1 MDPVEVPTRQA
12 RTWRVAVLSAVFGA
26 VALVAV
32 PMGAVG
38 FLVDILSHMDTP
50 DPEDRVWVVF
60 AVIFF
65 VGFACGIAAFALGLL
80 GLVRGPRGPRV
91 LAGIGLGLALL
102 PVIAVVGLLA
112 STIAGI
118 PS

>member
-1 MDPVEVPTRQA
+1 MDPIEV
-12 RTWRVAVLSAVFGA
+12 RTGRAPAWRVSVLSAVFGV

-38 FLVDILSHMDTP
+38 FLVDVLSHMDTP

-65 VGFACGIAAFALGLL
+65 VGFASGIAAFALALL
-80 GLVRGPRGPRV
+80 GLVRGPRGPRI
-91 LAGIGLGLALL
+91 LAGIGLGLALV

-112 STIAGI
+112 STILGI